1 MWSMT
6 LCEGESNIFLL
17 NSDAMIHTISQ
28 FCPQGSWHWSPHL
41 FKSKRN
47 SCWDRARSTSII
59 SIKIFLVVLIVDS
72 FSEALLSTSPA
83 WTVPANVQITATQL
97 FFHYRLCKTNYYY
110 HYYYY
115 YYYYHCYYF
124 HYYYHYIHY
133 KTNYYLL
140 LWNCSSRSVLL
151 QISLLSVTVI
161 RQCSAGVSFYAKT
174 KISISDGNIYDPHTP
189 HYLCFRIFSVS
200 ALVGCWCNALGVPF
214 GHQQAEAFH
223 LLQNSK

>member
-28 FCPQGSWHWSPHL
+28 FCPEGSWHWSPHL

-72 FSEALLSTSPA
+72 FSEALLSTSPGR
-83 WTVPANVQITATQL
+83 TVPANVQITATQL

-115 YYYYHCYYF
+115 YYFYHCYYF
-124 HYYYHYIHY
+124 HYYYYYSIIESAKLIIISSYETAVQEVCFCKSKFVVKKPFKCYCH
-133 KTNYYLL
+133 KTMLSWGFILCKNQNLH
-140 LWNCSSRSVLL
+140 LW
-151 QISLLSVTVI
+151 
-161 RQCSAGVSFYAKT
+161 
-174 KISISDGNIYDPHTP
+174 
-189 HYLCFRIFSVS
+189 
-200 ALVGCWCNALGVPF
+200 W
-214 GHQQAEAFH
+214 
-223 LLQNSK
+223 

>member
-1 MWSMT
+1 MFYT
-6 LCEGESNIFLL
+6 
-17 NSDAMIHTISQ
+17 
-28 FCPQGSWHWSPHL
+28 
-41 FKSKRN
+41 
-47 SCWDRARSTSII
+47 
-59 SIKIFLVVLIVDS
+59 KIFLVVLIVDS

-189 HYLCFRIFSVS
+189 HYLCFRIFFSFCS
-200 ALVGCWCNALGVPF
+200 SWL
-214 GHQQAEAFH
+214 
-223 LLQNSK
+223 LLQYTRSAIWPPTSWSFSFAPKFKIVRLIHS